1 MADKH
6 IMLDLDDSRIADLAD
21 VISNKTSK
29 KIISYLAEN
38 EASEAEIARDLK
50 LPANTINYNI
60 KKLVNVGLIES
71 AKEHF
76 WSVKGRKILKYKV
89 ANKKVVIS
97 PKSLSDVKSILG
109 AFAVTAIGAFL
120 IKIYTGAN
128 YAVLRA
134 GEESGVAVE
143 KVMEAGASAD
153 YAVGAVNNVTNVLSE
168 PAVWSWFLL
177 GGIFALIIFMIL
189 NYRRLK

>member
-97 PKSLSDVKSILG
+97 QKSLSDVKSILG

-143 KVMEAGASAD
+143 K
-153 YAVGAVNNVTNVLSE
+153 
-168 PAVWSWFLL
+168 
-177 GGIFALIIFMIL
+177 
-189 NYRRLK
+189 